1 MFIDKHK
8 DTNKI
13 NTKDRSIKMA
23 DVMLVGEPMVLFY
36 ADEYGSL
43 AEVNHFKK
51 GLAGAEVNVGIGLS
65 RLGHEVSYLT
75 KISTDEMGDYIYHA
89 LEKEKLA
96 SDYVF
101 RDPTLPVGVMYKN
114 KVKEGDPK
122 TLYYRKGSAASTI
135 SKSDIDRIDFTAFKV
150 VHLTGIPAALSPVFR
165 EASFYLIEK
174 ARESGCIIS
183 FDSNL
188 RPSLWESE
196 AVMIETINALAKQS
210 DIFLPGIE
218 EGQLL
223 TGLTDIEAIADYYLE
238 QGVQHVVIKNG
249 SKGAF
254 VKSHNQE
261 KQDVPGF
268 VVEHVV
274 DTVGAGDGFAV
285 GVIDGVLRQLS
296 MVASVENA
304 NAIGAIQVQSASD
317 NEALPTIEELNT
329 FKKEAQRG

>member
-1 MFIDKHK
+1 
-8 DTNKI
+8 
-13 NTKDRSIKMA
+13 MA
-23 DVMLVGEPMVLFY
+23 DVMLVGEPLVLFY

-43 AEVNHFKK
+43 AEVSRFKK

-75 KISTDEMGDYIYHA
+75 KLSTDEMGDYIYNA
-89 LEKEKLA
+89 LEKENLTSK
-96 SDYVF
+96 YVF
-101 RDPTLPVGVMYKN
+101 RDSSLPVGVMYKN

-135 SKSDIDRIDFTAFKV
+135 NKDAIDQIDFNEFKL
-150 VHLTGIPAALSPVFR
+150 VHLTGIPAALSPEFR

-174 ARESGCIIS
+174 ARESGCLIS

-196 AVMIETINALAKQS
+196 EVMIETINALARQS

-223 TGLTDIEAIADYYLE
+223 TGLTEIEEIADYYLA

-254 VKSHNQE
+254 VKS
-261 KQDVPGF
+261 QDQTKHMVDGF
-268 VVEHVV
+268 LVKCVV

-285 GVIDGVLRQLS
+285 GIIDGVLRKLP
-296 MVASVENA
+296 MVEAVENA
-304 NAIGAIQVQSASD
+304 NAIGAIQVQSVSD
-317 NEALPTIEELNT
+317 NEALPTLVELNN
-329 FKKEAQRG
+329 FKEEAQRG

>member
-1 MFIDKHK
+1 
-8 DTNKI
+8 
-13 NTKDRSIKMA
+13 MA

-75 KISTDEMGDYIYHA
+75 KLSTDEMGDYIYNA
-89 LEKEKLA
+89 LEKENLA
-96 SDYVF
+96 SKYIF
-101 RDPTLPVGVMYKN
+101 RDSSLPVGVMYKN

-135 SKSDIDRIDFTAFKV
+135 NKDAIDQIDFNEFKV
-150 VHLTGIPAALSPVFR
+150 VHLTGIPAALSPEFR

-174 ARESGCIIS
+174 ARESGCLIS

-196 AVMIETINALAKQS
+196 EVMIETINALAQQS

-223 TGLTDIEAIADYYLE
+223 TGLTEIEEIADYYLA

-254 VKSHNQE
+254 VKS
-261 KQDVPGF
+261 QDQSKHMVDGF
-268 VVEHVV
+268 FVKCVV

-285 GVIDGVLRQLS
+285 GIIDGVLRKLP
-296 MVASVENA
+296 MAEAVKNA
-304 NAIGAIQVQSASD
+304 NAIGAIQVQSVSD
-317 NEALPTIEELNT
+317 NEALPTLVELNK
-329 FKKEAQRG
+329 FKEEAQRG